1 MDRNREG
8 DSRTLNPTQNMYITE
23 LLKSR
28 KNIELNIP
36 HDEERTLSLP
46 AQLGTGDPFLD
57 GCHLHAALVRLSD
70 NKILTPR
77 ERRLWPIIAML
88 LAELRA
94 LGAETLIP
102 EKRFRGLE
110 GAPGGRADIVVNG
123 HGQTGIIELKVV
135 AKIPTKPRGCD
146 IAQTGAYLNVASLG
160 HVSAGW
166 WAAIAYIDL
175 ERGELRI
182 FVFRREIERL
192 ARDAAA
198 VLAA

>member
-1 MDRNREG
+1 MDEFREG
-8 DSRTLNPTQNMYITE
+8 DSRKLNPTQNMNITE

-28 KNIELNIP
+28 KNLELNIP
-36 HDEERTLSLP
+36 HDEERMLSLP
-46 AQLGTGDPFLD
+46 VQLGTGDPFTD
-57 GCHLHAALVRLSD
+57 GCQLHAALVRLSD
-70 NKILTPR
+70 HKVLTPR
-77 ERRLWPIIAML
+77 ERRLWPVIAVL
-88 LAELRA
+88 RAELRT
-94 LGAETLIP
+94 LGAEKLIP
-102 EKRFRGLE
+102 EKRFRGLN
-110 GAPGGRADIVVNG
+110 GAPGGRADIVVSG
-123 HGQTGIIELKVV
+123 HGRTGIVELKVV
-135 AKIPTKPRGCD
+135 GKIPTKPRGCD

-192 ARDAAA
+192 ARGAVE

>member
-1 MDRNREG
+1 
-8 DSRTLNPTQNMYITE
+8 MYITE

-28 KNIELNIP
+28 RNLELNIP
-36 HDEERTLSLP
+36 HDEERMLSLP
-46 AQLGTGDPFLD
+46 PQLGTGDPFLD
-57 GCHLHAALVRLSD
+57 GCQLHAALVRLSD
-70 NKILTPR
+70 NKVLTPR
-77 ERRLWPIIAML
+77 ERRLWPVIAIL
-88 LAELRA
+88 RAELRT

-123 HGQTGIIELKVV
+123 HGWTGIVELKVV
-135 AKIPTKPRGCD
+135 AKIPDRPRGCD
-146 IAQTGAYLNVASLG
+146 IAQTGAYLNAASRG
-160 HVSAGW
+160 RVSARW
-166 WAAIAYIDL
+166 WAAIAYINL
-175 ERGELRI
+175 ERGEIRI